1 LDTGPLAGATPQIT
15 FREIGIHIFESSSG
29 AEESARSRTASC
41 NASGLDEMFIQEGN
55 WLLTSSDIEQVVE
68 LANLAQTQVVA
79 VPNC

>member
-1 LDTGPLAGATPQIT
+1 
-15 FREIGIHIFESSSG
+15 
-29 AEESARSRTASC
+29 
-41 NASGLDEMFIQEGN
+41 MFIQEGN